1 MSMGLAEN
9 ALALQSRVSL
19 LEVEVQDKR
28 QTIGTLKHTLGEAKG
43 QEKRA
48 LQELTREWDEK
59 LQKQRAH
66 YEASLERQ
74 LKLVDRLLN
83 DKTELTKRCEL
94 FAEEL
99 KAVERKFQMKMEE
112 MDETSTKEITR
123 QKQNWQAAERL
134 RRESWEKEKTREIK
148 EMTIKGLQPEVER
161 ILAERKQE
169 KQRLEERH
177 REEIERQR
185 RELLEQGEARLR
197 ESREQLLRDHE
208 RALDAEREAHR
219 RKAREEFEKHTEVLS
234 EERSKC
240 AADLLAERRKLDQLK
255 QHEAERSQT
264 AMGDAV
270 SAERVKA
277 EAALREA
284 RAALLDEQDR
294 HREELGALES
304 RSLAERAEWQRGHE
318 EQSRA
323 ALERSEAAIREGLDR
338 ERGRQ
343 LDHVMDRL
351 GREHI
356 EQQRIAE
363 QRSAANVEQ
372 VRAEAEGAVARLQ
385 AQLVD
390 SRVQVAALE
399 ERYGCLEKS
408 GQASKGAADSAAER
422 CTELEKEI
430 KSLEADVAAV
440 RAEAERALERH
451 RDELWRASEEKE
463 RETQRCREEVSK
475 KSAELSD
482 ERARGEEQ
490 LKDGKRRE
498 EQLMSDLEAR
508 VKRTLHAK
516 DEQLLEM
523 RNRCAA
529 SENKARELEYLL
541 VRQREELLSGLA
553 KEALA

>member
-1 MSMGLAEN
+1 MGLAEN

-28 QTIGTLKHTLGEAKG
+28 KTIETLKRTLGEVKS
-43 QEKRA
+43 QEKQA
-48 LQELTREWDEK
+48 LQDLTREWDEK
-59 LQKQRAH
+59 IHKQRAH

-74 LKLVDRLLN
+74 LQLVDRLLN

-112 MDETSTKEITR
+112 MDETSTKELAR

-148 EMTIKGLQPEVER
+148 EITIKGLQPEVER

-177 REEIERQR
+177 REEMERQR
-185 RELLEQGEARLR
+185 RELMEQGESRLR

-208 RALDAEREAHR
+208 RALDAERESHR
-219 RKAREEFEKHTEVLS
+219 RKAREEFEKHTELVS

-255 QHEAERSQT
+255 QQEVERSEA

-270 SAERVKA
+270 SAERAKA
-277 EAALREA
+277 DAALREA
-284 RAALLDEQDR
+284 RAALLDEQDK

-304 RSLAERAEWQRGHE
+304 KLRAERSEWQREHE

-323 ALERSEAAIREGLDR
+323 ALERREAAIREEVAR

-351 GREHI
+351 GREQI
-356 EQQRIAE
+356 EQQRAAE
-363 QRSAANVEQ
+363 QRSAASVEQ
-372 VRAEAEGAVARLQ
+372 ARAESGEAVARLQ
-385 AQLVD
+385 AQLED
-390 SRVQVAALE
+390 SRAQVASLE
-399 ERYGCLEKS
+399 ARYGSLEQS
-408 GQASKGAADSAAER
+408 THALKGGADSAAVR
-422 CTELEKEI
+422 CAELEKDI
-430 KSLEADVAAV
+430 KSLEADRAV
-440 RAEAERALERH
+440 LRNDAERALERH
-451 RDELWRASEEKE
+451 RDELWRASEDKD
-463 RETQRCREEVSK
+463 RETERCREEVGK
-475 KSAELSD
+475 KGAELSE
-482 ERARGEEQ
+482 ERIRGEEQ
-490 LKDGKRRE
+490 RKEAKRKE

-508 VKRTLHAK
+508 VKRALHAK
-516 DEQLLEM
+516 DEQLLEI

-541 VRQREELLSGLA
+541 VRQREELLGGLA
-553 KEALA
+553 REALA